1 MNATF
6 HGAYTC
12 TPKKQASQLIIE
24 VGKTISNPQR
34 QSLTHLYQAL
44 DTADSLLSELE
55 HAHQIIR
62 QCMHEMNDEQILEA
76 AKLNQNNN
84 LSSLWAFRTHQRHKM
99 IERAQ
104 RVLRGA
110 NHVQDQ

>member
-1 MNATF
+1 
-6 HGAYTC
+6 
-12 TPKKQASQLIIE
+12 
-24 VGKTISNPQR
+24 
-34 QSLTHLYQAL
+34 
-44 DTADSLLSELE
+44 
-55 HAHQIIR
+55 
-62 QCMHEMNDEQILEA
+62 MHEMTDEQILEV